1 MLKKILITFLIVPV
15 VGSAIYG
22 YFYFKQVKTPLTPVL
37 KAIPNDAVCITEA
50 HDFTDT
56 WKSFSKENAIWKE
69 LLSVDA
75 FKALNGKINFFDSVF
90 VHGQEVLKIEDNTKI
105 YLSVHADTAKGV
117 DFLLAFNIP
126 LTAEKR
132 AVNEIIEKAIP
143 VMYTKSDT
151 LVAGIAVHQYKLRDG
166 KKFYYYL
173 NNTVFALSYSPDL
186 IEKSALT
193 LVNDASLLK
202 NKSFVRVLKTAGSES
217 NANVFVNFNNLS
229 KIMPQ
234 YLNEDN
240 VNFIAAMSN
249 FAQWISMDLNLKND
263 VIAMNGFSYSDSAA
277 ADYLSIF
284 KHQKAP
290 KIELTSVM
298 PLNTAFFSYTGVSDG
313 QKYLRDLKLFRQKN
327 ILQGEQDQTLRTLE
341 KKYGIDLNYF
351 FNCWIGNEMATLIT
365 ESYGEKYAPEQYA
378 IFKARDISKAIT
390 AFSELE
396 QSMRVNASTEN
407 ESDSIETA
415 IIDEYR
421 GYKLYPFGLPSV
433 LSLMFGK
440 AFPSYSSYH
449 YTMIGNYVVFAKNQ
463 SSLRSLINFCSAGRT
478 LNKDRHYVK
487 FAENLSENANFFV
500 YSAVARSPKLY
511 ARQLESSLAKQ
522 VEKNTSLFRKFQ
534 SLALQFKGSGDLFY
548 NNLCLK
554 YNPVYKPEFNTL
566 WDTELDTTLIT
577 PAYAGLNLLDSTDLY
592 FMQDANFTIHLLD
605 QHGKLIWSK
614 PVGEKVLGKIH
625 QIHANKAGNFRL
637 AFVSEKHL
645 FMIDE
650 KGEFPENFPV
660 TLKANATAGIGLI
673 CFSGKE
679 NPLLLVACDNLSIY
693 NYKINGSIDTDWKT
707 DRLKDTLRSE
717 FIPFTCDGREMICF
731 ADEGKNL
738 RLIDKKGNWIVK
750 FKEKLPALYNNVFYL
765 DIKKTLNASAVLV
778 SDEKGI
784 VFRYNFKGV
793 YDKYELMPKVSKNYH
808 FAFADIDNDK
818 KGEFI
823 FTDNNRLNVIN
834 KDKTIKFDFTF
845 NSRIDG
851 AAQLV
856 VINDSTS
863 KLAVS
868 TKDEGLFL
876 FDHNGALN
884 RGISLAGKTPVSI
897 TAIDNK
903 KYYFAVTTFGKRIMA
918 HAIDN
923 EPVQQEEL
931 IP

>member
-1 MLKKILITFLIVPV
+1 
-15 VGSAIYG
+15 
-22 YFYFKQVKTPLTPVL
+22 
-37 KAIPNDAVCITEA
+37 
-50 HDFTDT
+50 
-56 WKSFSKENAIWKE
+56 
-69 LLSVDA
+69 
-75 FKALNGKINFFDSVF
+75 
-90 VHGQEVLKIEDNTKI
+90 
-105 YLSVHADTAKGV
+105 VHADTARGV

-132 AVNEIIEKAIP
+132 AVNDIIEKAIP

-202 NKSFVRVLKTAGSES
+202 NKSFVRVLKTAGAES
-217 NANVFVNFNNLS
+217 NANVFVNFGNLS

-234 YLNEDN
+234 YLNEEN

-263 VIAMNGFSYSDSAA
+263 IIAMNGFSYIDSTAG
-277 ADYLSIF
+277 DFLSIF
-284 KHQKAP
+284 KNQKAP
-290 KIELTSVM
+290 KIELTSIM

-313 QKYLRDLKLFRQKN
+313 QKYLKDLKLFRQKTN
-327 ILQGEQDQTLRTLE
+327 EQHDDEERLKAIE
-341 KKYGIDLNYF
+341 KKYGIDMHYF
-351 FNCWIGNEMATLIT
+351 FNSWIGNEMAAVIT

-378 IFKARDISKAIT
+378 MFKAKDVNKALS
-390 AFSELE
+390 AFAELE
-396 QSMRVNASTEN
+396 QSMLLNTNADEPQDSTN
-407 ESDSIETA
+407 EEEETA
-415 IIDEYR
+415 TDEYR
-421 GYKLYPFGLPSV
+421 GYKIYPFGLPSV
-433 LSLMFGK
+433 LSLLFGK
-440 AFPSYSSYH
+440 AYPNYEAYH
-449 YTMIGNYVVFAKNQ
+449 YTLMGNYVVFAKNE
-463 SSLRSLINFCSAGRT
+463 SALRSLINFNSAGRT
-478 LNKDRHYVK
+478 LNRDRHYVK
-487 FAENLSENANFFV
+487 FAENLSENSNFFV
-500 YSAVARSPKLY
+500 YSAVARSSKLY
-511 ARQLESSLAKQ
+511 AQQLEKNLAKQ

-534 SLALQFKGSGDLFY
+534 SLALQFRGSGDLFY

-566 WDTELDTTLIT
+566 WETEIDTTFIT
-577 PAYAGLNLLDSTDLY
+577 PAYAGINLIDSTDLY
-592 FMQDANFTIHLLD
+592 FAQDANYNIHLFD
-605 QHGKLIWSK
+605 HKGKEVWVK
-614 PVGEKVLGKIH
+614 PVGEKVMGKIH

-707 DRLKDTLRSE
+707 DRLKDTLRSD

-738 RLIDKKGNWIVK
+738 RLIDKRGNWIVK
-750 FKEKLPALYNNVFYL
+750 FIEKLPALYNNVFYL
-765 DIKKTLNASAVLV
+765 DIKKTLNASAVVV

-784 VFRYNFKGV
+784 VYRYNFKGV
-793 YDKYELMPKVSKNYH
+793 YDKYELMPKVSKQYW
-808 FAFADIDNDK
+808 FTFADVDNDK
-818 KGEFI
+818 KGDFI
-823 FTDNNRLNVIN
+823 FTDNNRLNVLN
-834 KDKTIKFDFTF
+834 KDKSIKFDFTF
-845 NSRIDG
+845 NSKLEG
-851 AAQLV
+851 PAQLV
-856 VINDSTS
+856 VLNDSIA

-868 TKDEGLFL
+868 TNDEGLFI
-876 FDHNGALN
+876 FDHNGDLN

-897 TAIDNK
+897 ATIDNK
-903 KYYFAVTTFGKRIMA
+903 KYYFAVTTFGKRLLA

-923 EPVQQEEL
+923 EAVPKEEVM
-931 IP
+931 P